1 MTGNIACCKQNPSS
15 YKGGFYMKTQLFN
28 QNTITIIPQT
38 SDDTACFINEKYM
51 NTLFTGISD
60 KNARAF
66 IVTLYGAHKT
76 E

>member
-1 MTGNIACCKQNPSS
+1 
-15 YKGGFYMKTQLFN
+15 MKTQLFN

>member
-1 MTGNIACCKQNPSS
+1 
-15 YKGGFYMKTQLFN
+15 MKTQLFN

-38 SDDTACFINEKYM
+38 SDNTACFVNEKYM

-66 IVTLYGAHKT
+66 IVTNNEIQSDNKAV
-76 E
+76 